1 MEAAGS
7 NKALGVACILA
18 GALCWAFSG
27 TCVQYLTQ
35 EHGMDP
41 HLVVCVRLVLSAAIL
56 MAVCLVTMRD
66 QLKSILTNRNAV
78 IDLVLYGVFG
88 CFGCQFT
95 YIMSIAI
102 NTAGIATLMEQLG
115 SVVVIGYACLMERR
129 LPRKRELTAI
139 VLGTVGMTLI
149 CTQGDLSGLA
159 LSPQGLFWG
168 VLSMVTLA
176 AYVLLPTYL
185 MKKWN
190 GVAVTAPS
198 IMVGAVAALIFLH
211 PVGSIVPADMG
222 AIAGILGSVLLGVVL
237 PYPLFLRGLREAGP
251 VVAGLLTGIEPVAA
265 LVFTTLLLGTAV
277 TGFDAAGA
285 FFIVVMLAVVAL
297 PDRPRRLMRGPS
309 FGSSSPDDGV
319 LDERPPL
326 C

>member
-1 MEAAGS
+1 
-7 NKALGVACILA
+7 
-18 GALCWAFSG
+18 
-27 TCVQYLTQ
+27 
-35 EHGMDP
+35 
-41 HLVVCVRLVLSAAIL
+41 
-56 MAVCLVTMRD
+56 
-66 QLKSILTNRNAV
+66 
-78 IDLVLYGVFG
+78 
-88 CFGCQFT
+88 
-95 YIMSIAI
+95 
-102 NTAGIATLMEQLG
+102 
-115 SVVVIGYACLMERR
+115 
-129 LPRKRELTAI
+129 
-139 VLGTVGMTLI
+139 
-149 CTQGDLSGLA
+149 
-159 LSPQGLFWG
+159 
-168 VLSMVTLA
+168 
-176 AYVLLPTYL
+176 
-185 MKKWN
+185 
-190 GVAVTAPS
+190 
-198 IMVGAVAALIFLH
+198 MVGAVAALIFLH